1 MGRQVIGALILAQ
14 AMGGAAP
21 SDLTGAAV
29 EVCAKK
35 MVQMAAK
42 YGARDLTS
50 QVIGHAQPMADNKV
64 LVRMAVTIN
73 YHRKRGIEQRKAII
87 GCLVDPRG
95 KIEVLE
101 ALPK

>member
-1 MGRQVIGALILAQ
+1 MIAGALILAQ
-14 AMGGAAP
+14 AMGGAQP
-21 SDLTGAAV
+21 TDLTGAAT

-35 MVQMAAK
+35 MVQIAAR
-42 YGARDLTS
+42 YGAKDLTS
-50 QVIGHAQPMADNKV
+50 QVIGKAQPMADNKV

-73 YHRKRGIEQRKAII
+73 YRRKHGVETRHAII